1 MMMMM
6 MIFKLIILIYGEKN
20 LKEKKNLWK
29 KVYGKKHKS
38 RFPLYIFSYSIQNS
52 VCTNLRP

>member
-1 MMMMM
+1 M

-29 KVYGKKHKS
+29 KVYGKINKS
-38 RFPLYIFSYSIQNS
+38 RFPLYIFSDSIQNS